1 MRNRR
6 ESGYSLPEMLTV
18 IAIVGA
24 LALVS
29 VPAFLT
35 FMQSN
40 KMKSSIRSL
49 TSDLRSARQRS
60 IAQGQQVMVSFAT
73 GSNARRYDIYQGDRP
88 FSSTSWNQS
97 RLPENLK
104 YPRRLDDI
112 IYFPANA
119 ASTPQTFTDVVNCSS
134 IPCVAGTDSRIDVI
148 FFPDGRVS
156 LPAGLTVG
164 TITVKT
170 DRRIPKG
177 QYAIT
182 LSPSGRVQAN

>member
-18 IAIVGA
+18 IAIIGA

-40 KMKSSIRSL
+40 KMKSSIRGL

-60 IAQGQQVMVSFAT
+60 IAQGQQMMVSFAT
-73 GSNARRYDIYQGDRP
+73 GAGARRYDLYQGDRP
-88 FSSTSWNQS
+88 FLSVNWRKTT
-97 RLPENLK
+97 LPENLK
-104 YPRRLDDI
+104 NPRYLDDI
-112 IYFPANA
+112 IYFPTAGGA
-119 ASTPQTFTDVVNCSS
+119 TPQTFTDVVSCAAL
-134 IPCVAGTDSRIDVI
+134 PCTTGTDSKIDVI
-148 FFPDGRVS
+148 FFPDGRVQM
-156 LPAGLTVG
+156 PAGLTLG
-164 TITVKT
+164 TITVKS
-170 DRRIPKG
+170 DKNIPKP

-182 LSPSGRVQAN
+182 ITPSGRVQAR

>member
-40 KMKSSIRSL
+40 KMKSSIRNL
-49 TSDLRSARQRS
+49 TTDLRSARQRS
-60 IAQGQQVMVSFAT
+60 ISQGQQVMVTFQT
-73 GSNARRYDIYQGDRP
+73 GADKRRYDLYQGDQP
-88 FSSTSWNQS
+88 FNSVNWRQTN
-97 RLPENLK
+97 LPENLK
-104 YPRRLDDI
+104 YPRYMDDI
-112 IYFPANA
+112 IYFPAQSGA
-119 ASTPQTFTDVVNCSS
+119 TPQTFTDTVTCAAL
-134 IPCVAGTDSRIDVI
+134 PCTAGTDSKLDVI
-148 FFPDGRVS
+148 FFPDGRVQ

-170 DRRIPKG
+170 DRNIPKS
-177 QYAIT
+177 QYTVTIT
-182 LSPSGRVQAN
+182 PSGRVQAN